1 MDDAFY
7 SINRVKNTAKII
19 LIVVSGRKAS
29 LLFQYLTY
37 YDLDERISG
46 LFIFCNNMDDY
57 QHLQHDKLVGI
68 FTDPQVLTESL
79 RATNFIKKNRFSLN
93 LFDQEQTWS
102 REMPSVTLTHMWH
115 QLLLEVLAA
124 LPRDEQAKLEMIKKS
139 KEYYVG
145 LNAELKQSQASQ
157 QGTTH

>member
-1 MDDAFY
+1 
-7 SINRVKNTAKII
+7 
-19 LIVVSGRKAS
+19 
-29 LLFQYLTY
+29 
-37 YDLDERISG
+37 
-46 LFIFCNNMDDY
+46 MDDY

-68 FTDPQVLTESL
+68 FTDQEVLAESL
-79 RATNFIKKNRFSLN
+79 RATKFMLVTKRNRFSLN

-102 REMPSVTLTHMWH
+102 REMPSATLTHMWH

-145 LNAELKQSQASQ
+145 QNAELKQPQASQ